1 MEYCFYSFST
11 LVQVLQE
18 CIDGLDKNIF
28 LFLLLYSSIAYSTE
42 LNDEEEMYFNFVDL
56 NNDGVI
62 SYEEI
67 EQSLN
72 LLFQIIDL
80 NQDNKISQ
88 NEINELKSIIES
100 LR

>member
-1 MEYCFYSFST
+1 MVWIKIF
-11 LVQVLQE
+11 
-18 CIDGLDKNIF
+18 F
-28 LFLLLYSSIAYSTE
+28 LFLLLYSSNAYSSE
-42 LNDEEEMYFNFVDL
+42 LNEEEEMYFNFVDL

>member
-1 MEYCFYSFST
+1 MVWIKIF
-11 LVQVLQE
+11 
-18 CIDGLDKNIF
+18 F
-28 LFLLLYSSIAYSTE
+28 LFLLLNSSSLFSNE
-42 LNDEEEMYFNFVDL
+42 LNQEEEIYFNFVDL

-88 NEINELKSIIES
+88 NEINELKGIIES

>member
-1 MEYCFYSFST
+1 MVWIKIF
-11 LVQVLQE
+11 
-18 CIDGLDKNIF
+18 F
-28 LFLLLYSSIAYSTE
+28 LFLLFYSSIAHSAK
-42 LNDEEEMYFNFVDL
+42 LNEEEEMYFNFVDL

-67 EQSLN
+67 KQSLN

-88 NEINELKSIIES
+88 NELNELKGIIES

>member
-1 MEYCFYSFST
+1 MVRIKIF
-11 LVQVLQE
+11 
-18 CIDGLDKNIF
+18 F
-28 LFLLLYSSIAYSTE
+28 LFLLLYFSIANSSE
-42 LNDEEEMYFNFVDL
+42 LNEEEEMYFNFLDL

-80 NQDNKISQ
+80 NQDNKISH
-88 NEINELKSIIES
+88 NEINELKGIIES

>member
-1 MEYCFYSFST
+1 M
-11 LVQVLQE
+11 VL
-18 CIDGLDKNIF
+18 IKIFF
-28 LFLLLYSSIAYSTE
+28 LFLLLYSSNTYSSE
-42 LNDEEEMYFNFVDL
+42 LNKEEEMYFNFVDL

-67 EQSLN
+67 KQSLN

-88 NEINELKSIIES
+88 NEINELKGIIES
-100 LR
+100 LK

>member
-1 MEYCFYSFST
+1 MVWIKVF
-11 LVQVLQE
+11 
-18 CIDGLDKNIF
+18 F
-28 LFLLLYSSIAYSTE
+28 LFLVLYSSIAYSTA
-42 LNDEEEMYFNFVDL
+42 LNEEEEMYFNFVDL

-67 EQSLN
+67 EKSLN

-88 NEINELKSIIES
+88 NEINELKGIVES
-100 LR
+100 LK

>member
-1 MEYCFYSFST
+1 MVRIKIF
-11 LVQVLQE
+11 
-18 CIDGLDKNIF
+18 F
-28 LFLLLYSSIAYSTE
+28 LFLLLYSSIAYSSE
-42 LNDEEEMYFNFVDL
+42 LNEEEEMYFNFVDL

-88 NEINELKSIIES
+88 NEINELKGIIES
-100 LR
+100 LK

>member
-1 MEYCFYSFST
+1 MVRIKIF
-11 LVQVLQE
+11 
-18 CIDGLDKNIF
+18 F
-28 LFLLLYSSIAYSTE
+28 LFLLLYSSIAYSSE
-42 LNDEEEMYFNFVDL
+42 LNEEEEMYFNFVDL

-88 NEINELKSIIES
+88 NEINELKGIIES

>member
-1 MEYCFYSFST
+1 MVWIKIS
-11 LVQVLQE
+11 
-18 CIDGLDKNIF
+18 F
-28 LFLLLYSSIAYSTE
+28 LFLLLHSSFAYSAE
-42 LNDEEEMYFNFVDL
+42 LNEEEEMYFNFVDL

-88 NEINELKSIIES
+88 NEINELKSILET

>member
-1 MEYCFYSFST
+1 MVWIKIF
-11 LVQVLQE
+11 
-18 CIDGLDKNIF
+18 F
-28 LFLLLYSSIAYSTE
+28 LFLILYSSSAYSSE
-42 LNDEEEMYFNFVDL
+42 LNEEEEMYFNFVDL
-56 NNDGVI
+56 NNDGVV

-88 NEINELKSIIES
+88 NEINELKGIIES
-100 LR
+100 LK

>member
-1 MEYCFYSFST
+1 MVWIKIF
-11 LVQVLQE
+11 
-18 CIDGLDKNIF
+18 F
-28 LFLLLYSSIAYSTE
+28 LFLLLNSSISYSSE
-42 LNDEEEMYFNFVDL
+42 LNEEEEMYFNFVDL

-67 EQSLN
+67 QQSLN

-88 NEINELKSIIES
+88 NEINELKSVIES

>member
-1 MEYCFYSFST
+1 MVWIKIF
-11 LVQVLQE
+11 
-18 CIDGLDKNIF
+18 F
-28 LFLLLYSSIAYSTE
+28 LFLLLHSSIAYSTV
-42 LNDEEEMYFNFVDL
+42 LNEEEEMYFNFVDL

-88 NEINELKSIIES
+88 NEINELKGIIES
-100 LR
+100 LKWVFGEEL

>member
-1 MEYCFYSFST
+1 MVWIKILLLFLLSYSSISFST
-11 LVQVLQE
+11 VLNE
-18 CIDGLDKNIF
+18 
-28 LFLLLYSSIAYSTE
+28 
-42 LNDEEEMYFNFVDL
+42 EEEMYFNFVDL

-88 NEINELKSIIES
+88 NEINELKGIIES
-100 LR
+100 LKWVFGEEL

>member
-1 MEYCFYSFST
+1 MVWIKT
-11 LVQVLQE
+11 L
-18 CIDGLDKNIF
+18 F
-28 LFLLLYSSIAYSTE
+28 LFLLLYSTFLYSNE
-42 LNDEEEMYFNFVDL
+42 LNEEEELYFNFVDL

-88 NEINELKSIIES
+88 NEINELKGIIES
-100 LR
+100 LK

>member
-1 MEYCFYSFST
+1 MVWIKIFFS
-11 LVQVLQE
+11 
-18 CIDGLDKNIF
+18 
-28 LFLLLYSSIAYSTE
+28 FLLLYTSIAYSSE
-42 LNDEEEMYFNFVDL
+42 LNEEEEMYFNFVDL

-88 NEINELKSIIES
+88 KEINELKGIIES
-100 LR
+100 LKWVFGEEL

>member
-1 MEYCFYSFST
+1 MVRIKIF
-11 LVQVLQE
+11 
-18 CIDGLDKNIF
+18 F
-28 LFLLLYSSIAYSTE
+28 LFLLLYSSIAYSSE
-42 LNDEEEMYFNFVDL
+42 LNEEEEMYFNFVDL

-88 NEINELKSIIES
+88 NEINELKHIIES
-100 LR
+100 LRWVFGEEL

>member
-1 MEYCFYSFST
+1 MVWIKI
-11 LVQVLQE
+11 L
-18 CIDGLDKNIF
+18 F
-28 LFLLLYSSIAYSTE
+28 LFLLLYSLIAYSSE
-42 LNDEEEMYFNFVDL
+42 LNEEEEMYFNFVDL
-56 NNDGVI
+56 NNDGAI

-88 NEINELKSIIES
+88 NEINELKGIIES
-100 LR
+100 LK

>member
-1 MEYCFYSFST
+1 MVWIKI
-11 LVQVLQE
+11 L
-18 CIDGLDKNIF
+18 F
-28 LFLLLYSSIAYSTE
+28 LFLLLNSSTAYSTE
-42 LNDEEEMYFNFVDL
+42 LNEEEEMYFNFVDL

-62 SYEEI
+62 SFEEI
-67 EQSLN
+67 EQSIN

-88 NEINELKSIIES
+88 NEISELKDIIET

>member
-1 MEYCFYSFST
+1 MVWIKI
-11 LVQVLQE
+11 L
-18 CIDGLDKNIF
+18 F
-28 LFLLLYSSIAYSTE
+28 LFLLLNSSTAYSTE
-42 LNDEEEMYFNFVDL
+42 LNEEEEMYFNFVDL

-80 NQDNKISQ
+80 NHDNKISQ
-88 NEINELKSIIES
+88 NEISELKGIIES

>member
-1 MEYCFYSFST
+1 MVWIKIF
-11 LVQVLQE
+11 
-18 CIDGLDKNIF
+18 F
-28 LFLLLYSSIAYSTE
+28 LFLLLYSSIAYSSE
-42 LNDEEEMYFNFVDL
+42 LNEKEEMYFNFVDL

-88 NEINELKSIIES
+88 NEINELKGIIET

>member
-1 MEYCFYSFST
+1 MVWIKIF
-11 LVQVLQE
+11 
-18 CIDGLDKNIF
+18 F
-28 LFLLLYSSIAYSTE
+28 LFLLLYSSIANSSE
-42 LNDEEEMYFNFVDL
+42 LNEEEEMYFNFVDL

-80 NQDNKISQ
+80 NQDKKISQ
-88 NEINELKSIIES
+88 NEINELKGIIES
-100 LR
+100 LKWVFGEEL